1 MAYVTVR
8 KSSGLEPFKA
18 SKLRETE
25 SGGKQKFSGEGVTHM
40 AVVTMKSLLESG
52 VHFGHQVKRWD
63 PRMKK
68 YIFAERNGIHI
79 IDLQKT
85 IGAIKDSYE
94 AIRKIVSSGKSV
106 LFVGTKKQAQQA
118 IAKEA
123 ERCGMF
129 YVNNRWLGGMLTNFS
144 TIKKSLQRL
153 KKIEKMEVDGTFDNL
168 TKKEISGLQKEKAKL
183 EKNLGGIKDMKELPG
198 AIFVIDTHKEQIA
211 VAEATRMGIPIVA
224 VVDTNCNPEGITYP
238 IPGNDDAIRAI
249 TLFTSI
255 IANAV
260 IEADNETGLKIIEN
274 LNDDEE
280 VVTDASN
287 KKDDEEIVDYSN
299 YQPTEPK
306 DEDVAENEEEEGLA
320 DKYEE

>member
-1 MAYVTVR
+1 
-8 KSSGLEPFKA
+8 
-18 SKLRETE
+18 
-25 SGGKQKFSGEGVTHM
+25 
-40 AVVTMKSLLESG
+40 MKSLLESG

-68 YIFAERNGIHI
+68 YIFQARNGIHI

-85 IGAIKDSYE
+85 IVAIKESYE
-94 AIRKIVSSGKSV
+94 AVRKVVSSGKSV

-118 IAKEA
+118 IQKEA
-123 ERCGMF
+123 ERCGMY

-153 KKIEKMEVDGTFDNL
+153 KKIEKMEIDGTFDNL
-168 TKKEISGLQKEKAKL
+168 TKKEVSALSKEKAKL
-183 EKNLGGIKDMKELPG
+183 EKNLGGIKEMKELPG
-198 AIFVIDTHKEQIA
+198 IIFIIDTHKEEIA
-211 VAEATRMGIPIVA
+211 VAEAHRMGIPVVA

-260 IEADNETGLKIIEN
+260 IEADNEQGLKIIET
-274 LNDDEE
+274 LGDEE
-280 VVTDASN
+280 DGVQTDAST
-287 KKDDEEIVDYSN
+287 KTADEEIVDYSN
-299 YQPTEPK
+299 YTPTEADVK
-306 DEDVAENEEEEGLA
+306 KDDVDDDDEDEIDES
-320 DKYEE
+320 KIK

>member
-1 MAYVTVR
+1 
-8 KSSGLEPFKA
+8 
-18 SKLRETE
+18 
-25 SGGKQKFSGEGVTHM
+25 M

-94 AIRKIVSSGKSV
+94 AVRKIVASGKSV

-118 IAKEA
+118 VQKEA

-153 KKIEKMEVDGTFDNL
+153 KKIEKMEIDGTFDNL
-168 TKKEISGLQKEKAKL
+168 TKKEVSALSKEKAKL
-183 EKNLGGIKDMKELPG
+183 EKNLGGIKEMKELPG
-198 AIFVIDTHKEQIA
+198 IIFIIDTHKEEIA
-211 VAEATRMGIPIVA
+211 VAEAHRMGIPVVA

-260 IEADNETGLKIIEN
+260 IEADNEQGLKIIET
-274 LNDDEE
+274 LGDEE
-280 VVTDASN
+280 DGVQTDAST
-287 KKDDEEIVDYSN
+287 KTADEEIVDYSN
-299 YQPTEPK
+299 YTPTEADVKK
-306 DEDVAENEEEEGLA
+306 DDVDDDDDDEIDES
-320 DKYEE
+320 KIK

>member
-1 MAYVTVR
+1 
-8 KSSGLEPFKA
+8 
-18 SKLRETE
+18 
-25 SGGKQKFSGEGVTHM
+25 M

-85 IGAIKDSYE
+85 IASIKDSYE
-94 AIRKIVSSGKSV
+94 AVRKIVSSGKSV

-118 IAKEA
+118 IQKEA
-123 ERCGMF
+123 ERCGMY

-168 TKKEISGLQKEKAKL
+168 TKKEVSAFLKEKAKL
-183 EKNLGGIKDMKELPG
+183 EKNLGGIKEMKELPG
-198 AIFVIDTHKEQIA
+198 VIFIIDTHKEQIA
-211 VAEATRMGIPIVA
+211 VAEARRMGIPVVA

-249 TLFTSI
+249 SLFTSI

-260 IEADNETGLKIIEN
+260 IEADNDQGLKIIET
-274 LNDDEE
+274 LNDDD
-280 VVTDASN
+280 VVTDAST

-299 YQPTEPK
+299 YTPTEAK
-306 DEDVAENEEEEGLA
+306 EEDIIDDEDDDLEA
-320 DKYEE
+320 KFTK